1 MTRVFAL
8 FDSDDKV
15 QDAQDALEQAG
26 LTDAVERVIDTSVA
40 DTGAPRPIGAG
51 AVAPLVHDGR
61 PDGVIPVAVGSNWLS
76 EFGVDDEEA
85 RFLADS
91 VNGGASLIV
100 VNSERPDE
108 VETIFNQAGG
118 SRVFRKE

>member
-8 FDSDDKV
+8 FDTDDKL
-15 QDAQDALEQAG
+15 QNAQDSLEQSG
-26 LTDAVERVIDTSVA
+26 LTSEIERVIDTSTA

-51 AVAPLVHDGR
+51 AMAPLVRDGRHDG
-61 PDGVIPVAVGSNWLS
+61 VLPVGLGSNWLS
-76 EFGVDDEEA
+76 EFGVEDDEA

-100 VNSERPDE
+100 VNSERPDD
-108 VETIFNQAGG
+108 VEAILNQAGG

>member
-8 FDSDDKV
+8 FDTQDKL

-26 LTDAVERVIDTSVA
+26 LTADVERVVDSAVA

-51 AVAPLVHDGR
+51 AMAPLVRDGRHDG
-61 PDGVIPVAVGSNWLS
+61 VLPVALGSNWLS
-76 EFGVDDEEA
+76 EFNVEDDEA

-100 VNSERPDE
+100 VRSERPDD
-108 VETIFNQAGG
+108 VEAILNQAGG
-118 SRVFRKE
+118 SRVFRKG